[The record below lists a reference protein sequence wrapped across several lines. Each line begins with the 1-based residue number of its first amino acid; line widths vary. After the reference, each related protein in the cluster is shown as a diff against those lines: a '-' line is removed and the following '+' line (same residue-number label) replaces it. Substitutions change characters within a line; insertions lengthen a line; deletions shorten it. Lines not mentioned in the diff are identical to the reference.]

1 MDESLAA
8 DLVADQA
15 VAALERI
22 GARRTLR
29 MLRAALACP
38 KDPARLDVL
47 DEQFQEAA
55 EDLPGLTMAF
65 LGESME

>member
-1 MDESLAA
+1 
-8 DLVADQA
+8 
-15 VAALERI
+15 
-22 GARRTLR
+22 

-47 DEQFQEAA
+47 DEQSQEAA

-65 LGESME
+65 LGEGME